1 MRTRLGAR
9 EAASERSLAVAPV
22 LARGID
28 VQNCGCVSVAK
39 QAADAAWPPAWMR
52 GVGWYLVTRNLV
64 LLGAAL
70 TLVTIAPGTVVRQSA
85 T

>member
-1 MRTRLGAR
+1 
-9 EAASERSLAVAPV
+9 
-22 LARGID
+22 
-28 VQNCGCVSVAK
+28 
-39 QAADAAWPPAWMR
+39 MR

-70 TLVTIAPGTVVRQSA
+70 TLVLLAPASAVRQGASDDPLRSEADGLRNA